1 MFEHSAVLTSHATAP
16 PLRLP
21 TLLFMSSR
29 NHTNLPSRFP
39 LPVSTT
45 HARPAS
51 SALLPIQLPPSF
63 PGSVQDALAAS
74 ELPAPAPHDTECDWT
89 MGARA
94 PRRGEP
100 ATFVSGHARARAR
113 VEGRERAGGLHAS
126 ERRLALAEGDA
137 LDLGALDIAL
147 DARSTD
153 GQIRVPVLPTAAA
166 PNAILAVP
174 TQDTMDE
181 EGDPPNKTP
190 RTLAFVP
197 PTGLDSLRRARTPRS
212 RRPRN
217 QRCAYRGRPARKDR
231 DREPPRR
238 V

>member
-174 TQDTMDE
+174 TQYDGRGGRPTQQDT
-181 EGDPPNKTP
+181 THA
-190 RTLAFVP
+190 RLRAAYW
-197 PTGLDSLRRARTPRS
+197 TGLASPCSDTALAAAPQPTVRLSRTTG
-212 RRPRN
+212 
-217 QRCAYRGRPARKDR
+217 A
-231 DREPPRR
+231 
-238 V
+238 